1 MQTASLP
8 AQEPED
14 PQAWAKRLGQ
24 RLSYLQA
31 RLARDP
37 PEQRRASLEDELRRA
52 LLGIPEAQRGAFLD
66 ALSARFPS
74 WELATLAVNS
84 PAAIAKRTSTEIIKD
99 FIALVP
105 QLSESEREQV
115 KRQLADL
122 GVVGSSQD
130 PFDAESRKDLQA
142 KLKVSHEDPIEPQR
156 LGKLF
161 VALADTMASL
171 DQLVWNVWRNM
182 APKSRIRHEK
192 AEGDLRTL
200 VRRSV
205 TGDAEASAAQVQ
217 KQLEATR
224 QLIAGIIAGL
234 GPAGKTFADRYQE
247 RYAPDAIR
255 AMIQAEGGASAL
267 FANAE
272 ARCWKKYTEIS
283 TEITQTSIET
293 DVQDAV
299 VKYVENLIRGSS

>member
-1 MQTASLP
+1 
-8 AQEPED
+8 
-14 PQAWAKRLGQ
+14 
-24 RLSYLQA
+24 
-31 RLARDP
+31 
-37 PEQRRASLEDELRRA
+37 
-52 LLGIPEAQRGAFLD
+52 
-66 ALSARFPS
+66 
-74 WELATLAVNS
+74 
-84 PAAIAKRTSTEIIKD
+84 
-99 FIALVP
+99 
-105 QLSESEREQV
+105 
-115 KRQLADL
+115 
-122 GVVGSSQD
+122 
-130 PFDAESRKDLQA
+130 
-142 KLKVSHEDPIEPQR
+142 
-156 LGKLF
+156 
-161 VALADTMASL
+161 
-171 DQLVWNVWRNM
+171 M

-205 TGDAEASAAQVQ
+205 TGDAEVSAAQVQ

-234 GPAGKTFADRYQE
+234 GPAGKTFAGRYQE

-255 AMIQAEGGASAL
+255 EMIQAEGGANSL

-272 ARCWKKYTEIS
+272 AKCWKKYTEIS

>member
-1 MQTASLP
+1 MQRVSP
-8 AQEPED
+8 PVPEPED
-14 PQAWAKRLGQ
+14 LQAWAKRLGQ
-24 RLSYLQA
+24 HLSFLQA
-31 RLARDP
+31 KLSHEPA
-37 PEQRRASLEDELRRA
+37 EQRRAALEDELRRA
-52 LLGIPEAQRGAFLD
+52 LLSVPDARRGAFLD

-74 WELATLAVNS
+74 WEFATVAVQTPS
-84 PAAIAKRTSTEIIKD
+84 AIAKRSPAEIIKD
-99 FIALVP
+99 FVAVVP
-105 QLSESEREQV
+105 QLSATEREQV
-115 KRQLADL
+115 KQQLAGL
-122 GVVGSSQD
+122 GMADSARS
-130 PFDAESRKDLQA
+130 PFDAEARTELQA
-142 KLKVSHEDPIEPQR
+142 KLKVSREDAIEPQR

-171 DQLVWNVWRNM
+171 DQLVWNVWRSI

-224 QLIAGIIAGL
+224 QLIAGLIAGL
-234 GPAGKTFADRYQE
+234 GPAGKTFVSRYQE

-255 AMIQAEGGASAL
+255 EMIRAEGATTGL
-267 FANAE
+267 FANTE
-272 ARCWKKYTEIS
+272 ARCWKKYTELS

-299 VKYVENLIRGSS
+299 VKYVENLIRGS